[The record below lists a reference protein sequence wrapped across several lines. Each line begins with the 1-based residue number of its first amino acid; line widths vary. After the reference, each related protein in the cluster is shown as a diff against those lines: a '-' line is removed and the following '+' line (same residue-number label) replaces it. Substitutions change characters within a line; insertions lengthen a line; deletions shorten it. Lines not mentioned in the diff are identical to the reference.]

1 MENFFYQTFI
11 FLFTPGDE
19 GKGGCHTMDREG
31 GGGAEVDFTS
41 SYTKKVRYLN
51 ECT

>member
-31 GGGAEVDFTS
+31 GGELKLISRQVICFVIS
-41 SYTKKVRYLN
+41 RK
-51 ECT
+51 C